1 MRKAILSA
9 VCILIVYVT
18 IAQQKTNAGW
28 TNLFNGR
35 DLAGWKQLNGKAK
48 YTVFNSEITG
58 TTVSGE
64 PNSFLATE
72 KTYKDFILELEF
84 KLDAEMNSGIQF
96 RSESKA
102 EYQNGRV
109 HGYQFEI
116 DPSPRAWTGGIYD
129 EARRDW
135 LYTLDYNPTAKTA
148 YKPGQ
153 WNKCRIECIGNSIR
167 TFVNG
172 IATAHIIDDMTTE
185 GFIAL
190 QVHAIGK
197 NDEPGKQIRWKN
209 IRIQTSNLKPTPA
222 DNVFVAN
229 FLPNNLSEAEKKNG
243 VSLLFDGVSTT
254 GWRGAYKPGFPQNGW
269 VVKDGT
275 IRVMPSTG
283 GESVNGGDIVSEK
296 EYGAFILQFE
306 FKLTDGANSGVKY
319 FVTESEKNMGSAIG
333 LEYQVLDDEKHPDAK
348 MGSIQNRTLAS
359 LYDLIPSVRE
369 PRARRKIGEWNR
381 GMVVVQPNGWVT
393 HYLNGWKMLEYQRG
407 AQYYYAL
414 VAKSKYAQWPNFG
427 MSPKGRILLQDH
439 GNEVWFRSI
448 KIQELK

>member
-1 MRKAILSA
+1 MKLALLPVVLLMCLQIL
-9 VCILIVYVT
+9 
-18 IAQQKTNAGW
+18 AQQKSNAW
-28 TNLFNGR
+28 VNLFNGR
-35 DLAGWKQLNGKAK
+35 DLSGWKTLNGKAK
-48 YTVFNSEITG
+48 YSVSNGEIVG

-64 PNSFLATE
+64 PNSFLVTE
-72 KTYKDFILELEF
+72 KTYQDFILELEF
-84 KLDAEMNSGIQF
+84 KLDDAMNSGIQF
-96 RSESKA
+96 RSESKPD
-102 EYQNGRV
+102 YQNGRV
-109 HGYQFEI
+109 HGYQYEI
-116 DPSPRAWTGGIYD
+116 DPSARAWTGGIYD

-135 LYTLDYNPTAKTA
+135 LYTLDYNPSAKMA
-148 YKPGQ
+148 YKTGQ
-153 WNKCRIECIGNSIR
+153 WNKCRIECIGNDIR

-229 FLPNNLSEAEKKNG
+229 FLPNNLSDAEKKNG

-369 PRARRKIGEWNR
+369 SRARRKIGEWNR

-414 VAKSKYAQWPNFG
+414 VAKSKYAQWSNFG